1 MSDLL
6 DLQSINGLA
15 PAAGS
20 QGEKLASKQGESPEG
35 FLKVLNGL
43 AAETRAV
50 GTPNA
55 EGLLAS
61 LTEEGHP
68 LLAFLGRSLLDGNQ
82 IVRIGV
88 LDEGEEGTEGGASP
102 IDSTLNPPAGLTPL
116 QVGLV
121 QGPPPEGS
129 SSLPLASPGREA
141 QPDGPEQTRGNGPQV
156 RLFSKPDLPIAEAAT
171 PGPIVSTD
179 LETEVGIF
187 PEQGGLTGEPA
198 PQGEKELQGTGPF
211 KGTEPVKG
219 TEPIASHDPLRPM
232 TLPEKGLHQKAGE
245 NPDRIASSNVRPKG
259 NESSETSFFETEAI
273 GGIEKEKS
281 VLSVLAGGDQNNSEE
296 AGGRTGSER
305 PNPMEMV
312 ANETAGMSASDIG
325 PSRLKDDFMKREIGS
340 SNPIQSNI
348 TGDTLSGMPEERHLL
363 HQISEKWSL
372 SHFKNEPSFRLQLE
386 PERLGELQ
394 IDISMHQEGIVA
406 EIVTKHPFV
415 KELLEGNQ
423 ELLRGTLA
431 EQGMKIDRFSVSI
444 GDPGQAALGWEDH
457 LRKQG
462 TDAPYYVSQ
471 SSLLPAE
478 EGEIS
483 PEQRW
488 MKEGAWS
495 AISIYV

>member
-20 QGEKLASKQGESPEG
+20 QGEKLASKKEENPEG

-43 AAETRAV
+43 ADETRAV
-50 GTPNA
+50 GTPAVGTPNE
-55 EGLLAS
+55 EGPLAS
-61 LTEEGHP
+61 ATEEGHP
-68 LLAFLGRSLLDGNQ
+68 LLAFHGRSLLDGN
-82 IVRIGV
+82 VGIGV
-88 LDEGEEGTEGGASP
+88 LDEGEEGTEEGSSP
-102 IDSTLNPPAGLTPL
+102 IDSTLNLPAGLTLL

-129 SSLPLASPGREA
+129 SSLPLASPGGEA
-141 QPDGPEQTRGNGPQV
+141 QPDGPEQTRGNSPQV
-156 RLFSKPDLPIAEAAT
+156 SLFSKPDLPIAEAAT
-171 PGPIVSTD
+171 PGPIASTD
-179 LETEVGIF
+179 LDTEVGIF

-198 PQGEKELQGTGPF
+198 LQGEKELQGTGPF
-211 KGTEPVKG
+211 KG

-232 TLPEKGLHQKAGE
+232 TLPERGFHQKAGE
-245 NPDRIASSNVRPKG
+245 NPDRIVSSNVRPKE

-281 VLSVLAGGDQNNSEE
+281 VLSALAGGNQNNSEE
-296 AGGRTGSER
+296 AGARPGSER
-305 PNPMEMV
+305 PDPMGMV

-325 PSRLKDDFMKREIGS
+325 PSSLKDDFMKRGIGS

-348 TGDTLSGMPEERHLL
+348 TGDTLSGIPEERHLL
-363 HQISEKWSL
+363 HQISEKWTL
-372 SHFKNEPSFRLQLE
+372 SHFKNDHSFRLQLE

-394 IDISMHQEGIVA
+394 IDISMHQKGIVA

-423 ELLRGTLA
+423 ELLRGALA

-444 GDPGQAALGWEDH
+444 GDPGQAAFGWEDH

-462 TDAPYYVSQ
+462 TDSPYYASQ
-471 SSLLPAE
+471 SSLPPAE
-478 EGEIS
+478 EGEIF

-495 AISIYV
+495 AISIYA

>member
-20 QGEKLASKQGESPEG
+20 QGEKRSSKQGESPEG
-35 FLKVLNGL
+35 FLKVLNGV

-50 GTPNA
+50 GTLNE
-55 EGLLAS
+55 EGPLGA
-61 LTEEGHP
+61 TEEGHP
-68 LLAFLGRSLLDGNQ
+68 LLAFLGRSLPDGNQ

-102 IDSTLNPPAGLTPL
+102 IDSTLNPPAGPTPL

-121 QGPPPEGS
+121 QGPPQEGS
-129 SSLPLASPGREA
+129 SSLPLASPGGEA
-141 QPDGPEQTRGNGPQV
+141 QPDGPEQTRGNGAQV
-156 RLFSKPDLPIAEAAT
+156 SLFSKPDLPIAEAAT
-171 PGPIVSTD
+171 PGPIDIMASTD

-198 PQGEKELQGTGPF
+198 LQGEKELQGTGPF
-211 KGTEPVKG
+211 KG

-232 TLPEKGLHQKAGE
+232 TLPERGLHQKAGE
-245 NPDRIASSNVRPKG
+245 NPDGIASYNVRPKE

-281 VLSVLAGGDQNNSEE
+281 VLSALAGGNQKNSEE
-296 AGGRTGSER
+296 AGARTGSER
-305 PNPMEMV
+305 PDPMGMV
-312 ANETAGMSASDIG
+312 SNETAGMSASDIG
-325 PSRLKDDFMKREIGS
+325 PSSLKDDFMKRGTGS
-340 SNPIQSNI
+340 SDPIQSNK
-348 TGDTLSGMPEERHLL
+348 TGDTSSGIPEERHLL
-363 HQISEKWSL
+363 HQISEKWTL
-372 SHFKNEPSFRLQLE
+372 SQFKNEHSFRLQLE
-386 PERLGELQ
+386 PEMLGELQ

-423 ELLRGTLA
+423 ELLRGALA

-444 GDPGQAALGWEDH
+444 GDPSQAALGWEDH

-462 TDAPYYVSQ
+462 TDSPYDASQ
-471 SSLLPAE
+471 SSPPPAE

-483 PEQRW
+483 PEQRR